1 MQLLAVNNLYVEIP
15 VILVYPFLQTI
26 LKDYSLRNKLFS
38 TEIPTSIIRFRLK
51 RVLHHSSKELR
62 KRFAMAVHPS
72 EASKRCLEPYFASQF
87 VLIRP
92 CISGTDLPSDA
103 TRQPVAF
110 SFRGPPIGG
119 RKRYDGERLIIVRSA
134 VVV

>member
-1 MQLLAVNNLYVEIP
+1 MSRFPLYLSTHFFRP
-15 VILVYPFLQTI
+15 I
-26 LKDYSLRNKLFS
+26 LKDYSLRSKLFF
-38 TEIPTSIIRFRLK
+38 TEIPTSIIRFRLE

-62 KRFAMAVHPS
+62 KRFATAVHPS

-103 TRQPVAF
+103 ATSGFQLPWTAD
-110 SFRGPPIGG
+110 I
-119 RKRYDGERLIIVRSA
+119 SA
-134 VVV
+134 VENGTMENVLLSCVPQSSSKRPALIL